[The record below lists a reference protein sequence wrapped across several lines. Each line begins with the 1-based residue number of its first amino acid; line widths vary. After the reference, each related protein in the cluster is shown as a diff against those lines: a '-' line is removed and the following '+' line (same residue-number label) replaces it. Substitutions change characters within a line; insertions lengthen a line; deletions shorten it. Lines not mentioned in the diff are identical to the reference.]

1 MEQKQPRIRLFGV
14 LLKATLLFVLF
25 NFAFLFMND
34 VPFGKLSLYNVAFPG
49 RERFPFGETREAYN
63 LSLFDLDAMFA
74 SHVLAGTQKTPDE
87 YRVLLIGDSSVWGTL
102 LAPEQTLAGQLNA
115 SPITA
120 CGKEVQ
126 AYNLGYP
133 TISLMKDLMILDQAK
148 QYQPDM
154 VIWLTTL
161 EAFPKDKQLD
171 SPIAANNSERI
182 QQLITDYQ
190 LPMDSNDPASV
201 NASKWDQTFVS
212 RRRALADLLRLQIY
226 GALWAAT
233 GIDQFYPEDYERAQI
248 DLEPEDEFHGLTPLQ
263 DVSLQDVSLQDTLA
277 LDVLD
282 AGMSAASV
290 PTILVNEPILIS
302 DGLNSDIR
310 YNFFYP
316 RWAYDEYRQLIT
328 EHATARNWHYLDLWD
343 LVPMQEFTNSA
354 IHLTPDGEAT
364 LSRAIAETIQTLCR

>member
-1 MEQKQPRIRLFGV
+1 MENKTRVRLFGV

-34 VPFGKLSLYNVAFPG
+34 IPFGKLSLYNFIFPG

-102 LAPEQTLAGQLNA
+102 LAPDQTLAGQLNA

-154 VIWLTTL
+154 IIWLTTL
-161 EAFPKDKQLD
+161 EAFPRDKQLD
-171 SPIAANNSERI
+171 SPIVANNSTRVRK
-182 QQLITDYQ
+182 LITNYKLATD
-190 LPMDSNDPASV
+190 PNDPALV
-201 NASKWDQTFVS
+201 DVSKWDQTFVS
-212 RRRALADLLRLQIY
+212 RRRALADILRLQIY
-226 GALWAAT
+226 GALWAST

-248 DLEPEDEFHGLTPLQ
+248 DLEPDDEFHGLT
-263 DVSLQDVSLQDTLA
+263 SLQDELA
-277 LDVLD
+277 FDVLD
-282 AGMSAASV
+282 AGMTAATV
-290 PTILVNEPILIS
+290 PTILINEPMLIS
-302 DGLNSDIR
+302 NGLNSDIR

-316 RWAYDEYRQLIT
+316 RWAYDEYRQLLS
-328 EHATARNWHYLDLWD
+328 ERAAAHKWHYLDLWD
-343 LVPMQEFTNSA
+343 LVPIQEFTNSA
-354 IHLTPDGEAT
+354 IHLTPTGET
-364 LSRAIAETIQTLCR
+364 MLSRELTKAIQTACQQ